1 MSVQGEA
8 IEWFD
13 AEAIEFLQGP
23 WLMRLATIGP
33 DHFPHVTPV
42 WYFYENQ
49 RLFTST
55 ETDRVKFRNIA
66 RDNRVGASIDWEP
79 RPYRG
84 LSIKGLVHVHDD
96 MPAEHFRAMLTRI
109 SARYV
114 PAEELDSMVNWLL
127 KGPRVVLEIE
137 PVSVA
142 KVGMGWRT
150 D

>member
-1 MSVQGEA
+1 MSTMNGPSEPVEL
-8 IEWFD
+8 FD
-13 AEAIEFLQGP
+13 AECVEFLQGP
-23 WLMRLATIGP
+23 WLMRLATLGP
-33 DHFPHVTPV
+33 DHYPHVTPV
-42 WYFYENQ
+42 WYLYQDQ

-66 RDNRVGASIDWEP
+66 HDNRIGASIDWEP

-84 LSIKGLVHVHDD
+84 LSIKGIAHVHEDGIRD
-96 MPAEHFRAMLTRI
+96 MLYRI

-114 PAEELDSMVNWLL
+114 PADELDSMVDWLF

-142 KVGMGWRT
+142 KVGMGWRLG
-150 D
+150 